1 MNSTMDLIDP
11 VPTDLILRSAIS
23 ERSRLVTKVA
33 EEGLFGEMVKRTDP
47 RILLDA
53 RELRFRM

>member
-1 MNSTMDLIDP
+1 MDLIDP